1 MEFNDIKQHI
11 ASVPYILPELADD
24 LYHFIRAQRP
34 ERCLEL
40 GFAHGAS
47 SCYMAAA
54 LHETGAGHLDCVDLL
69 EGLNWHK
76 EPRIEEL
83 LAKTGLADYV
93 SVHREHT
100 SYTWF
105 LKKQIEART
114 ADGRCEPL
122 YDFCFIDGAKH
133 LNVDGAAFFLV
144 DKLLKPGGWIL
155 FDDLQW
161 TYASKRAEGKR
172 KTDGI
177 SMLTMG
183 EDELNQPHIELVFEL
198 LVMQHPDYSDFTIK
212 NDWWAWAHKAPG
224 SKSVNFIYSEE
235 FTRKRAAQQAAG
247 RRFRKPFTHPT
258 T

>member
-122 YDFCFIDGAKH
+122 YDFCFIDGAKTFQRRWRR
-133 LNVDGAAFFLV
+133 LFSGGQNCS
-144 DKLLKPGGWIL
+144 KPGGWIL

-161 TYASKRAEGKR
+161 TYASKTCRG
-172 KTDGI
+172 
-177 SMLTMG
+177 
-183 EDELNQPHIELVFEL
+183 
-198 LVMQHPDYSDFTIK
+198 
-212 NDWWAWAHKAPG
+212 
-224 SKSVNFIYSEE
+224 
-235 FTRKRAAQQAAG
+235 
-247 RRFRKPFTHPT
+247 
-258 T
+258 